1 MPWLSLRWILV
12 LAALICVRTASPAT
26 ATDPVAIETWP
37 SNVPFPKI
45 NREPKLFIAGG
56 EPSADKRVVAI
67 TFLDDQARPRL
78 CSGLYIDALHVL
90 TAKHCTCHKN
100 GYGVTNDDDALS
112 PESLWTGAWLEPGNQ
127 GGAPC
132 ARLADFNMSE
142 GNDIAL
148 LTLERPLS
156 DGNKGNTCAGYS
168 LLQNVHL
175 FEIWRRWGLG
185 IATISGFGRD
195 PVNGGP
201 QTIRRLAKVKINSP
215 DCRVAA
221 AKALGC
227 VPYREMIL
235 GLSLSPRDRTD
246 SCIGD
251 SGGTAYLDYQGT
263 MMPIGIVSRAVR
275 GSWRQCGAGGVYTM
289 LGRADVTEW
298 MNRRLRPSPNP
309 TCADTSP
316 AGR

>member
-1 MPWLSLRWILV
+1 MPVIPWPSLRRV
-12 LAALICVRTASPAT
+12 LLLAPVICAGIASGAAAA
-26 ATDPVAIETWP
+26 DPVAIETWP
-37 SNVPFPKI
+37 SNVPFPAI
-45 NREPKLFIAGG
+45 NREPTLFIADGA
-56 EPSADKRVVAI
+56 PSDDRRVVAI
-67 TFLDDQARPRL
+67 TFLDDQVRPRL

-100 GYGVTNDDDALS
+100 GYGVTNDGDVLDPKS
-112 PESLWTGAWLEPGNQ
+112 VWTGARLEPGNQ

-132 ARLADFNMSE
+132 TRLADFNMAE

-156 DGNKGNTCAGYS
+156 DGDKGRTCAGYS
-168 LLQNVHL
+168 LLQNVRL
-175 FEIWRRWGLG
+175 FDIWRRWGLG
-185 IATISGFGRD
+185 IAMISGYGRD

-201 QTIRRLAKVKINSP
+201 QTIRRRAKVKINSP

-263 MMPIGIVSRAVR
+263 MVPIGIVSRAVR
-275 GSWRQCGAGGVYTM
+275 GSSRQCGAGGVYTM
-289 LGRADVTEW
+289 LGRADVTAW
-298 MNRRLRPSPNP
+298 LNRRLRPSADP
-309 TCADTSP
+309 TCGHRT
-316 AGR
+316 R